1 MSIKSNSQA
10 VNLPRRVIRM
20 AQLREKIPFSE
31 SHLYAL
37 IQKQLFPKPF
47 QIAGGRASFWYEE
60 DIDEWLSAQRCTSE
74 EGQA

>member
-31 SHLYAL
+31 SHIYSL
-37 IQKQLFPKPF
+37 ISQGKFPRPF
-47 QIAGGRASFWYEE
+47 QLSGGRASFWYEE
-60 DIDEWLSAQRCTSE
+60 EIDDYLSSQRALAD
-74 EGQA
+74 EGES